1 MRLIAE
7 KLGKTDKYDRLRF
20 RRSDGSECST
30 SMPRQGTLPH
40 DLLHYIVETAL
51 PLKHGFLS
59 LVAAGQDARFVM
71 ELAHDTANPQLA
83 TEAVQAEA
91 IVEALQTQ
99 LWGGYFNLD
108 DFLQGVSLACAG
120 RGKAAFDFSSLDPQS
135 LLYDRALALLER
147 WTQLNYHQSLELAFV
162 AGCPAGSDGP

>member
-20 RRSDGSECST
+20 LRSDGSECAT

-71 ELAHDTANPQLA
+71 ELAHDAANAQIS

-99 LWGGYFNLD
+99 LWGGYFDLD
-108 DFLQGVSLACAG
+108 DFLQGANLASAG
-120 RGKAAFDFSSLDPQS
+120 RGKAAFDFSSLNPQS
-135 LLYDRALALLER
+135 LLYDRAMALLER
-147 WTQLNYHQSLELAFV
+147 WSQLNYYQNMELAFV